1 MKTNIP
7 EKYFHG
13 IDQTKKGRLYRQT
26 LINVPMIIF
35 YINIPYYL
43 LKTLIFTIKNSAYQV
58 ITSQMLDWH
67 YSSITRP
74 HFSNLKLGCSVAWL

>member
-1 MKTNIP
+1 
-7 EKYFHG
+7 
-13 IDQTKKGRLYRQT
+13 
-26 LINVPMIIF
+26 MIIF

-43 LKTLIFTIKNSAYQV
+43 LKISTFIIKNPAYQV

-74 HFSNLKLGCSVAWL
+74 HFSNLKLGGNVA